1 MAAKI
6 IAIASDHAGVGF
18 KESLKTMMS
27 EAGRDVLDLGTNS
40 PDSVDYPD
48 FANVL
53 TSAIGDGSAERGV
66 LICGTGI
73 GMSIAANRKQFIRA
87 ALCHSAT
94 DARFARRHNDANV
107 LILGA
112 RTLGIEIA
120 RDCLGAFLDTEF
132 EGGRHQRRIDKMSC

>member
-1 MAAKI
+1 
-6 IAIASDHAGVGF
+6 
-18 KESLKTMMS
+18 MS
-27 EAGRDVLDLGTNS
+27 EAGRDFLDIGTNR

-53 TSAIGDGSAERGV
+53 TSAIGDGSEERGV

-94 DARFARRHNDANV
+94 DARFARQHNDANV
-107 LILGA
+107 LAFGERLITADTA
-112 RTLGIEIA
+112 RQSVSK
-120 RDCLGAFLDTEF
+120 FLMTEF
-132 EGGRHQRRIDKMSC
+132 EGGRHQRRVDKLSQIGISTVN